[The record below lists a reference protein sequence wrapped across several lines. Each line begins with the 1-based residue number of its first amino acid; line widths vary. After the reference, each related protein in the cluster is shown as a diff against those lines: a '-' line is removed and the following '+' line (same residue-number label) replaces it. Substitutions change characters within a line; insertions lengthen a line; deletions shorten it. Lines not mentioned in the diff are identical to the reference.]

1 MAWELKSDRPIYSQ
15 LMEYIKISIVSGK
28 YKPGAKMPSVRELAS
43 EASVNPNTMQKALTE
58 LERLGLLFS
67 VRTSGRFITEDSKMI
82 EEMKCNLAKEEI
94 QAFLK
99 KMEQSNENEWKRNCR
114 GDEIIGGKYSRV

>member
-1 MAWELKSDRPIYSQ
+1 MTWELKSDRPIYSQ

-58 LERLGLLFS
+58 LERSGLLFS

-82 EEMKCNLAKEEI
+82 EEMKCNIAKEEI

-99 KMEQSNENEWKRNCR
+99 KME
-114 GDEIIGGKYSRV
+114 EIGFTKEEAIETIKEIAEEMK

>member
-58 LERLGLLFS
+58 LERSGLLFS

-82 EEMKCNLAKEEI
+82 EEMKSNLAKEEI

-99 KMEQSNENEWKRNCR
+99 KME
-114 GDEIIGGKYSRV
+114 EIGFTKEEAIETIKEIAEEMK